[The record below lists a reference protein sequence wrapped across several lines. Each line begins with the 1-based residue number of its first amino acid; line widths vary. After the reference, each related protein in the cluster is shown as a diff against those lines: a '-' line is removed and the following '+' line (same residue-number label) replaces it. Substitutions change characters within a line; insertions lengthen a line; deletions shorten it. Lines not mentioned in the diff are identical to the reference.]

1 MGQTITEKIF
11 SRHNVEETTVHAGD
25 IIEANVDAVRF
36 QYGFGPRIRKEAEL
50 MGFPDGLPR
59 VFDPEK
65 IYVFVDHHQPALSQ
79 ALADSNMV
87 TREEVKRLGI
97 KIFQDAEPG
106 IGHQMIMDRGLAR
119 PGMLIVGMNS
129 HTISYGALNLL
140 ARAEVGGGSA
150 YAALFGDLWFEVP
163 QTINI
168 NLQGHQPNYPISKD
182 IILFLAGQYGDDF
195 GDNKTLEFTGPLVSQ
210 LSMDSRMCLA
220 DHGVEVGGQFAVFPF
235 DEKTQEYMKG
245 RTDKSFEPT
254 AADPDATYDQEIILN
269 VDEMPFVVAKPNKF
283 GNVSPIAE
291 VAGKKIDQAM
301 IGSCANGRFE
311 DIEIAAR
318 MMKGRKVHDGVRF
331 IISPSSQLIYSQC
344 LKAGL
349 ITTLVEAGVQV
360 VTPGCSICQPMV
372 AFLSAGE
379 VCISSTT
386 RNYKGRKGSR
396 DAEIFLSW
404 PLSVTAAAVTGEI
417 AEPFDVFPEL
427 KG

>member
-11 SRHNVEETTVHAGD
+11 SRHNVEGTPVQTGD
-25 IIEANVDAVRF
+25 IIEAKVDAVRF
-36 QYGFGPRIRKEAEL
+36 QYGFGPRIKKEAEM
-50 MGFPDGLPR
+50 MGFPEGLPR

-79 ALADSNMV
+79 ALADSNVV

-119 PGMLIVGMNS
+119 PGMLIVGMDS
-129 HTISYGALNLL
+129 HTISYGALNML
-140 ARAEVGGGSA
+140 ARAEVGGGAA

-163 QTINI
+163 PTIKI
-168 NLQGHQPNYPISKD
+168 NLEGHQPNYPISKD
-182 IILFLAGQYGDDF
+182 IILYLAGKYGDDF
-195 GDNKTLEFTGPLVSQ
+195 GDNKTLEFSGPLVEQ
-210 LSMDSRMCLA
+210 LSMDSRMCIA

-235 DEKTQEYMKG
+235 DDKTEAYLKG
-245 RTDKSFEPT
+245 RTDETYEPT
-254 AADPDATYDQEIILN
+254 AADPDAVYDQEITVN

-283 GNVSPIAE
+283 GNVAPIAE

-318 MMKGRKVHDGVRF
+318 MLKGKKVHDGVRF
-331 IISPSSQLIYSQC
+331 ILSPSSQHIYAQC

-349 ITTLVEAGVQV
+349 ITDLVEAGAQV

-372 AFLSAGE
+372 GFLSDGE

-396 DAEIFLSW
+396 EAEIFLGG
-404 PLSVTAAAVTGEI
+404 PLSVTAAAVAGEL
-417 AEPFDVFPEL
+417 ADPLDVFPEL
-427 KG
+427 KN

>member
-11 SRHNVEETTVHAGD
+11 SRHNIEGTAVNAGD
-25 IIEANVDAVRF
+25 IIEATVDAVRF
-36 QYGFGPRIRKEAEL
+36 QYGFGPRIRKEAGL

-79 ALADSNMV
+79 ALADSNVV

-97 KIFQDAEPG
+97 KVFQDAEPG

-119 PGMLIVGMNS
+119 PGMLIVGMDS

-140 ARAEVGGGSA
+140 SRAEVGGGAA

-163 QTINI
+163 GTIQI
-168 NLQGHQPNYPISKD
+168 NLDGHQPDYPISKD
-182 IILFLAGQYGDDF
+182 IVLYLAGQYGDDF
-195 GDNKTLEFTGPLVSQ
+195 GDNKTLEFTGPLISQ
-210 LSMDSRMCLA
+210 LSMDSRMCIA

-235 DEKTQEYMKG
+235 DGTTREYLDG
-245 RTDKSFEPT
+245 RTDKPFESA
-254 AADPDATYDQEIILN
+254 AADPDAAYDRNITLN
-269 VDEMPFVVAKPNKF
+269 VDDMPFVVAKPNKF

-291 VAGKKIDQAM
+291 VAGTKIDQAM

-318 MMKGRKVHDGVRF
+318 MMTGRKVHDGVRF
-331 IISPSSQLIYSQC
+331 IISPSSQLIYAQC

-360 VTPGCSICQPMV
+360 VTPGCGICQPMV
-372 AFLSAGE
+372 GFLSAGE

-386 RNYKGRKGSR
+386 RNYKGRKGSL
-396 DAEIFLSW
+396 DAEIYLAG
-404 PLSVTAAAVTGEI
+404 PLSVTAAAVAGEI
-417 AEPFDVFPEL
+417 ADPLDVFPEL
-427 KG
+427 KN